1 MVNNMD
7 KKDNN
12 VNSNIE
18 LKIEFLAKRYEDANR
33 FFKFTLSVITGT
45 IVILG
50 IALGYFSFAS
60 RQDVT
65 KAISEMENKVT
76 DAISEMQRK
85 FEVLSQQA
93 LKLPKLELFYKDELV
108 SGKTITIPFSGKTV
122 ALNKLFIKN
131 VGEKIAN
138 DIAIKIYLSD
148 LKTHPERIFGHG
160 SFIDWDITASSY
172 EDFPWVL
179 KLQEKLTLSLKEPWF
194 FPEVSLDPTFNQADE
209 ILLDTLMKVEVYY
222 SLEKPIIT
230 EIKFDKPKNKE

>member
-108 SGKTITIPFSGKTV
+108 SGKTITIPFSDKTV

-148 LKTHPERIFGHG
+148 LKTHPRRIFGHE

-194 FPEVSLDPTFNQADE
+194 FPEVSLDTTFNQADE

-222 SLEKPIIT
+222 GLEKPIIT
-230 EIKFDKPKNKE
+230 EIKFDKSKNKN

>member
-1 MVNNMD
+1 MVNNVD
-7 KKDNN
+7 KEDNN

-18 LKIEFLAKRYEDANR
+18 LKIEFLTKRYEDANR

-65 KAISEMENKVT
+65 KAISEME
-76 DAISEMQRK
+76 RK

-138 DIAIKIYLSD
+138 DIAIKIYLSK

-194 FPEVSLDPTFNQADE
+194 FPEVSLDSTFNQADE

-222 SLEKPIIT
+222 GLEKPIIT